1 MQKPS
6 VLLIVE
12 DNTGVRDVVVEILVG
27 EGYEIVEARNGE
39 EGLAA
44 LSVKQPNLILLDL
57 EMPVMT
63 GWAFMKQLKARAL
76 SIPVIIMSGR
86 TDWAGRVTQL
96 GAVDFLA
103 KPFDV
108 PELVSKVAKHHKPKP
123 FLS

>member
-12 DNTGVRDVVVEILVG
+12 DNTGVREVVVNLLEG
-27 EGYEIVEARNGE
+27 EGYEIIEARNGE
-39 EGLAA
+39 EGLEA
-44 LSVKQPNLILLDL
+44 LSVEQPGLILLDL

-63 GWAFMKQLKARAL
+63 GWTFMKRLKAKAL

-86 TDWAGRVTQL
+86 TDWAGDVIQL
-96 GAVDFLA
+96 GAVDFVA

-108 PELVSKVAKHHKPKP
+108 PELLSKVAKYRR
-123 FLS
+123 